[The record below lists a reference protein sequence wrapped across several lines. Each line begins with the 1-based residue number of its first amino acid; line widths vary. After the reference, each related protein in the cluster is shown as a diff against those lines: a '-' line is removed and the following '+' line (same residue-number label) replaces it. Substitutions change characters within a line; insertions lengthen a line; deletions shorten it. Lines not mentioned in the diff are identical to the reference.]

1 MNADTRSSAIHLNQA
16 RAIDAKQLAE
26 VLGLSVR
33 TVRRL
38 DSSGKLPRPLR
49 IGGAVRWSLED
60 ISAWIAAGCPDRQ
73 KWESL
78 RIQRGKPVR

>member
-1 MNADTRSSAIHLNQA
+1 MSSEPTTIHLNQA
-16 RAIDAKQLAE
+16 RVIDAQQLAE
-26 VLGLSVR
+26 ILNLSVR

-49 IGGAVRWSLED
+49 IGGAVRWSLEE

-73 KWESL
+73 KWENT
-78 RIQRGKPVR
+78 RGQRTKATR

>member
-1 MNADTRSSAIHLNQA
+1 MNTEPAGNQVHLNHA

-49 IGGAVRWSLED
+49 IGGAVRWSLEE
-60 ISAWIAAGCPDRQ
+60 IAAWMAAGCPDRQ
-73 KWESL
+73 KWENL
-78 RIQRGKPVR
+78 RSRQSKAVM